1 MRVVASVSLWSRVT
15 DLDDVEIFLIIRESQ
30 DKAARGENADT
41 DHFLCKVEKIFLEE
55 HPYAK
60 RLF

>member
-1 MRVVASVSLWSRVT
+1 MRVVASVSLWARVT

-41 DHFLCKVEKIFLEE
+41 DHFISS
-55 HPYAK
+55 AK
-60 RLF
+60 